1 MESLVRSVRSCISTA
16 EVAEDPELDQRF
28 RAGPLL
34 LESSVFSW
42 PPFGHR
48 PSALLI
54 CLRVYQVVAHFGF
67 EHDEESCGGCNAEAC
82 SFPCVSPPG
91 GGSSD
96 CRGSKFPQEAM
107 PFYCSEL
114 RSKGVGWLCFKRIP
128 GGSTFGALEEQR
140 ENRDVLLQFVS
151 HFQDAAGVVWAC
163 CFRKATAHN
172 LRRDYY
178 TSLRAWS
185 LCACLCTLYVGA

>member
-1 MESLVRSVRSCISTA
+1 MDAAPAVVVQRRNANALRWSRWSGACARAFSTA

-42 PPFGHR
+42 PPLGHR

-54 CLRVYQVVAHFGF
+54 RLRVYQVVAHFGF

-114 RSKGVGWLCFKRIP
+114 RSKG
-128 GGSTFGALEEQR
+128 
-140 ENRDVLLQFVS
+140 
-151 HFQDAAGVVWAC
+151 AG
-163 CFRKATAHN
+163 
-172 LRRDYY
+172 
-178 TSLRAWS
+178 
-185 LCACLCTLYVGA
+185 